1 MKPQKN
7 AHLSKPS
14 AFDNIDSSASPIDSV
29 DTPPT
34 RVFNR
39 RSSLLDEHDME
50 RARERALKD
59 AERQRESEERRKKRQ
74 LEREARRK
82 SIQPA
87 STSVFSMGPTEEEKK
102 RHLEEEHQQFMQKLR
117 PYSPSKPV
125 KDPAAETE
133 RKRQEAIRKLREA
146 QQQEEEEEERKRKME
161 EEEKEKKK
169 MEEEKSREAERAKQ
183 ALKIIME
190 DEETNQEEE
199 EVAEA
204 AQKPMFNRRGSIT
217 ELLSESYA
225 IRPVRQSFMP
235 KVTANAR
242 NSIFE
247 YAQYGDYKKI
257 DAQQE
262 EKQDEDIEHKMDE
275 YAKEQKRVGALPVE
289 SLKIYPYSVLI
300 QPNPPFDVDARRK
313 EYHLSEEEFQS
324 VFKMTR
330 SKYES
335 LPNWKRIQL
344 RKQTGLF

>member
-1 MKPQKN
+1 M
-7 AHLSKPS
+7 
-14 AFDNIDSSASPIDSV
+14 SPIDSI

-34 RVFNR
+34 RAYNR
-39 RSSLLDEHDME
+39 RNSLLDEHDLE

-59 AERQRESEERRKKRQ
+59 AKRQKESEERRRKRQ
-74 LEREARRK
+74 LEREARRR

-87 STSVFSMGPTEEEKK
+87 SPSVFSSGPTEEEKK
-102 RHLEEEHQQFMQKLR
+102 RHAEEEHRQFMQKLR
-117 PYSPSKPV
+117 PYTPSKPV
-125 KDPAAETE
+125 IDPAAETE

-146 QQQEEEEEERKRKME
+146 QQQEEEEERKRKQEE
-161 EEEKEKKK
+161 EEEKKKK
-169 MEEEKSREAERAKQ
+169 MMIEEEKAREAERAEK

-190 DEETNQEEE
+190 DEEASQEKEE
-199 EVAEA
+199 KA
-204 AQKPMFNRRGSIT
+204 AKKPISNRRGSIT

-262 EKQDEDIEHKMDE
+262 EKQEEEEDIENKME
-275 YAKEQKRVGALPVE
+275 AYAKEQKRVGALPTE

-313 EYHLSEEEFQS
+313 EYHLSEEEFKS

>member
-1 MKPQKN
+1 MKPRKN
-7 AHLSKPS
+7 AP
-14 AFDNIDSSASPIDSV
+14 AVFDNSDSSVSPIDNI

-34 RVFNR
+34 RAYNR
-39 RSSLLDEHDME
+39 RNSLLDEHDLE

-59 AERQRESEERRKKRQ
+59 AERQRESEERRRKRQ
-74 LEREARRK
+74 LEREARRR

-87 STSVFSMGPTEEEKK
+87 SPSVFSSGPTEEEKK
-102 RHLEEEHQQFMQKLR
+102 RHAEEEHRQFMQKLR
-117 PYSPSKPV
+117 PYTPSKPV
-125 KDPAAETE
+125 IDPVAETE

-146 QQQEEEEEERKRKME
+146 QQQEEEEERKRKQEE
-161 EEEKEKKK
+161 EEEKKKK
-169 MEEEKSREAERAKQ
+169 MMMMEKEKSPEAERAEK

-190 DEETNQEEE
+190 DEEASQEEE
-199 EVAEA
+199 EKA
-204 AQKPMFNRRGSIT
+204 AKKPVSNRRGSIT

-262 EKQDEDIEHKMDE
+262 EKQEEEEDIENKME
-275 YAKEQKRVGALPVE
+275 AYAKEQKRVGALPTE

-313 EYHLSEEEFQS
+313 EYHLSEEEFKS